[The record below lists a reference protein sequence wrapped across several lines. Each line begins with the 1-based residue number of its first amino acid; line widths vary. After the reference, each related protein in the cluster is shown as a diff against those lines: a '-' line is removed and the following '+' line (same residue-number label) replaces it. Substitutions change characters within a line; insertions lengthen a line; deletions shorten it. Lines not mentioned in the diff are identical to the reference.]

1 LADLVCSQSP
11 SLIPKEVSQTA
22 QKQDVER
29 LLGKCR
35 EKLAEIAMLMPMQPE
50 LSLDLGEVKMALD

>member
-11 SLIPKEVSQTA
+11 SLIPRDVPQAA

-29 LLGKCR
+29 LLEKCR
-35 EKLAEIAMLMPMQPE
+35 EKLAEIAMPMPTQPE
-50 LSLDLGEVKMALD
+50 SSLDLGEVKMALD